1 MTDAGARA
9 ACGQRRRAFFQL
21 LHNPFFRAGAQDM
34 AGVALGTSVWSFM
47 TGVAMVKSGMSVAES
62 VLMALLV
69 YAGSAQ
75 LAALPLIAAAAPLW
89 VIWLTA
95 LCVNLRFV
103 VFSLHLRAY
112 LIHLP
117 LLRRL
122 LLGYTTGDLSYVLLV
137 RRFPAPGRTPRQRR
151 ARLAYLWG
159 GNALGWC
166 SWQAAGL
173 AGILRALSLPL

>member
-1 MTDAGARA
+1 
-9 ACGQRRRAFFQL
+9 
-21 LHNPFFRAGAQDM
+21 M

-137 RRFPAPGRTPRQRR
+137 RRFPAPGRTPDRK
-151 ARLAYLWG
+151 
-159 GNALGWC
+159 
-166 SWQAAGL
+166 SVV
-173 AGILRALSLPL
+173 

>member
-1 MTDAGARA
+1 MPARA
-9 ACGQRRRAFFQL
+9 ACGQRRRTFFQL

-117 LLRRL
+117 LLSRL

-173 AGILRALSLPL
+173 AGTLRALSLPL